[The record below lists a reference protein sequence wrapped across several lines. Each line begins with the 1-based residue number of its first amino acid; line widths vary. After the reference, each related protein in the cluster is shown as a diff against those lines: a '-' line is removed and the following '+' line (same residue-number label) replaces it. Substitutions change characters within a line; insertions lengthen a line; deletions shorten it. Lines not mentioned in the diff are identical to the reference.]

1 MIATAATAAP
11 AVSSRPTG
19 VTPVLRAATRVD
31 AAGIHALIARYQAP
45 GRLLPRTEDE
55 IARHADRFL
64 VIVDDG
70 EIAGCAEL
78 APLSMSVG
86 EVRSLVIDEHLRGLG
101 LGRALVDELSREA
114 RVYGFASICAF
125 THQPGYF
132 TRLGFSLV
140 PHAWLPEKI
149 AIDCAACPLF
159 RRCGQA
165 AMRLRLD
172 ERCLESQRV
181 AGTYACQ

>member
-1 MIATAATAAP
+1 MIATAAPATP
-11 AVSSRPTG
+11 AVSSLPAG
-19 VTPVLRAATRVD
+19 VPPALRAATRSD
-31 AAGIHALIARYQAP
+31 AAGINALIARYQAP

-70 EIAGCAEL
+70 EIAGCGEL
-78 APLSMSVG
+78 APLSTSVA
-86 EVRSLVIDEHLRGLG
+86 EVRSLVIAEHLRGLG
-101 LGRALVDELSREA
+101 LGRALVDKLTRGA
-114 RVYGFASICAF
+114 RLDGFASLCAF
-125 THQPGYF
+125 THEPAYF
-132 TRLGFSLV
+132 ARLGFSLV

-149 AIDCAACPLF
+149 AIDCAGCPLF

-172 ERCLESQRV
+172 EQPLKSERG
-181 AGTYACQ
+181 AGTYAWQ

>member
-1 MIATAATAAP
+1 MIATAVTADP
-11 AVSSRPTG
+11 ADSSRPTG
-19 VTPVLRAATRVD
+19 VSPALRAATRDD

-45 GRLLPRTEDE
+45 GRLLPRTEGE

-70 EIAGCAEL
+70 EIVGCAEL
-78 APLSMSVG
+78 APLSVSMA

-101 LGRALVDELSREA
+101 LGRALVDELTREA
-114 RVYGFASICAF
+114 RVDGFASICAF
-125 THQPGYF
+125 THEPAYF
-132 TRLGFSLV
+132 ARLGFSLV
-140 PHAWLPEKI
+140 PHAWLHEKI
-149 AIDCAACPLF
+149 ATDCNGCPLF

-172 ERCLESQRV
+172 EQRQKPERA